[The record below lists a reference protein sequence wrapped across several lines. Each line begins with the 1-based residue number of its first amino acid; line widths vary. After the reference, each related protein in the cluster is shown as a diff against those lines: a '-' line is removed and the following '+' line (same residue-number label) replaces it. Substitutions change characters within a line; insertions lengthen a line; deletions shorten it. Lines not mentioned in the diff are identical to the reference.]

1 MIDSPKRPTG
11 HGFAVRGRLDF
22 VICCAPPREGPGDQ
36 EKELFMGRR
45 LYVGNIPYSAG
56 EDELRELF
64 GRFGTV
70 ESISIPTDMATG
82 RPRGFAFVELSSD
95 EEAAAA
101 IGELNQVD
109 FQGRRLTVNE
119 ARPKAARP
127 APDPG
132 FDGGRR
138 EPRW

>member
-1 MIDSPKRPTG
+1 
-11 HGFAVRGRLDF
+11 
-22 VICCAPPREGPGDQ
+22 
-36 EKELFMGRR
+36 MGRR

-56 EDELRELF
+56 EDDLRALF
-64 GRFGTV
+64 AKMGAV

-82 RPRGFAFVELSSD
+82 RPRGFAFVEMS
-95 EEAAAA
+95 A
-101 IGELNQVD
+101 ELNQTD

-119 ARPKAARP
+119 ARPKTARP
-127 APDPG
+127 ASDPG